1 MINTNAKWDTFKIM
15 VSLVEQ
21 CLFIHIGLTH
31 YSYCYLDE
39 LNEKIQKLGNDY
51 ATALSWLKG
60 AKNDF
65 ENETKKLDELQ
76 RQYEH
81 FESEL
86 DEISRNR
93 LENNDVLIKIHKEI
107 MEQNAKVERAKRE
120 LKIAKKALIKK
131 VEDREY
137 VRLLEVDHII
147 QIFLD
152 LFLLISN
159 EFAFSERCNSQRA

>member
-1 MINTNAKWDTFKIM
+1 MINTNAKWDKFKIM

-21 CLFIHIGLTH
+21 RLFISIGLTH
-31 YSYCYLDE
+31 YSTCYLDD
-39 LNEKIQKLGNDY
+39 LNGKIQKLGNDY
-51 ATALSWLKG
+51 ATALSWLKA

-65 ENETKKLDELQ
+65 ANETKKLDELQ

-120 LKIAKKALIKK
+120 LKMAKKGLIKK

-137 VRLLEVDHII
+137 VRLLEVNYSIH
-147 QIFLD
+147 IFLD
-152 LFLLISN
+152 LF
-159 EFAFSERCNSQRA
+159 